1 MNDPEFNDLPSMS
14 PMPESRNKS
23 SFSGSILK
31 KFALIFFI
39 FVILQIP
46 LMMITHIME
55 ERQMYNDSY
64 PQQFKGSGA
73 KEQTIVG
80 PVLTVPYHWTSTE
93 EKEISTSADDTATS
107 QATKTVKTTKTETGY
122 IHFFPESLNVNGT
135 LTPEL
140 RDEGKFKSILYS
152 GQLEFKGNF
161 NTNECTKKK
170 IALKDLVWQDAFIT
184 LGISDLRGIRKAT
197 TLNWNGKPYKFN
209 PGVNGLKL
217 TNSGQYVSLTN
228 AEPPANQHFFF
239 TLEINGSKNL
249 NIFPGGKE
257 NNITLSSPWN
267 NPTFIGGFLPTQ
279 KTVDKQ
285 GFKANWEVSYFSRNM
300 PQVWTDKDPDITNS
314 LAQYMVGVT
323 LQTPVEFYR
332 TSIRAVKYGSLFIIM
347 TFLTFFVFEL
357 TTKVRIHE
365 IQYLLV
371 GLALCLFFLMLVA
384 ISEWLPFAW
393 AYLLAS
399 IPTIAQITWYTQAFS
414 KAKNDRL
421 WKIMAAT
428 LTTLYIYL
436 YVLLQL
442 DNFSLLFG
450 AIGLFIALTVVLY
463 ATRNIDWYGNNESG

>member
-1 MNDPEFNDLPSMS
+1 MNDPQFDDLPTT
-14 PMPESRNKS
+14 PQTPEPRTKS
-23 SFSGSILK
+23 SFTGSILK
-31 KFALIFFI
+31 KFGLIFFI
-39 FVILQIP
+39 FIVLQIP

-55 ERQMYNDSY
+55 ERQVYNDSF
-64 PQQFKGSGA
+64 PQQFKGYGA

-80 PVLTVPYHWTSTE
+80 PVLTVPYKWTNIE
-93 EKEISTSADDTATS
+93 EKEVSTSDDDKTNST
-107 QATKTVKTTKTETGY
+107 ATKTVKTTKTETGY
-122 IHFFPESLNVNGT
+122 AHFFPEVLNVTGT
-135 LTPEL
+135 LNPEL

-152 GQLEFKGNF
+152 GQIDFKGNF
-161 NTNECTKKK
+161 NTNECVKNK
-170 IALKDLVWQDAFIT
+170 IDPKDLDWDDAFIT
-184 LGISDLRGIRKAT
+184 LAISDLRGIRKAT
-197 TLNWNGKPYKFN
+197 TLKWNGKLYKFS

-217 TNSGQYVSLTN
+217 MNSGEFVSLDDSL
-228 AEPPANQHFFF
+228 APPSQHFDF
-239 TLEINGSKNL
+239 TLDINGSKSL

-257 NNITLSSPWN
+257 NDITLSSTWN
-267 NPTFIGGFLPTQ
+267 DPAFIGGFLPTK
-279 KTVDKQ
+279 KTVNKQ

-300 PQVWTDKDPDITNS
+300 PQMWTDKDPDLSKS

-332 TSIRAVKYGSLFIIM
+332 TSIRAVKYGSLFIVM

-384 ISEWLPFAW
+384 ISEWLPFAL

-399 IPTIAQITWYTQAFS
+399 VPTIAQITWYTQAFS
-414 KAKNDRL
+414 KAQNNRL

-463 ATRNIDWYGNNESG
+463 ATRNIDWYGSSEPK